1 MEAPMVQWEI
11 PRPPTSVLMLVDLGV
26 DLGVPATASLAGT
39 GLAEAAL
46 RETGTE
52 VTARQEQVVVGNLL
66 AATDGRGHLGLEAG
80 SRFHLTSFGFWG
92 FALVSSP
99 TLGAAIRLALQYLD
113 LTYAWSH
120 FDLRRTGDE
129 ARLVLT
135 APDVPEPLRRFT
147 IERDLAVTAT
157 LQQELFSAQ
166 IQVRRLVLSFPPA
179 DPERYEQILRITPE
193 FDGDETFLSMDAALL
208 DLPMP
213 QANAH
218 AQALAQEQCR
228 EWLDRS
234 SARTGA
240 AGRVRDLLL
249 ARPGDPPTAEH
260 VARELAMSSRT
271 LRERLAAERTSY
283 RELLDEIRERLAEEM
298 LTEGLTVAQAA
309 ERLGYQEVSSFS
321 HAFRRWKGMG
331 PRAYRTTLPRP
342 D

>member
-1 MEAPMVQWEI
+1 MVQWEI
-11 PRPPTSVLMLVDLGV
+11 PRPPTSVSVLVDLGV
-26 DLGVPATASLAGT
+26 ELGVPATVSLAGT
-39 GLAEAAL
+39 GLTEAAL
-46 RETGTE
+46 SDTGTE
-52 VTARQEQVVVGNLL
+52 VTARQEQAVVGNLL

-99 TLGAAIRLALQYLD
+99 TLGAALKIALQYLD

-129 ARLVLT
+129 AQLVLT

-147 IERDLAVTAT
+147 VERDLAVIAT
-157 LQQELFSAQ
+157 LQRELFSAR
-166 IQVRRLVLSFPPA
+166 IQVRRLVLAFPPA
-179 DPERYEQILRITPE
+179 DPEPYEQVLRVTPE
-193 FDGDETFLSMDAALL
+193 FGGDETLIALDAALL

-218 AQALAQEQCR
+218 TQALAQEQCR
-228 EWLDRS
+228 ELLDRG
-234 SARTGA
+234 SARTGV

-249 ARPGDPPTAEH
+249 ARPCDPPTAEH
-260 VARELAMSSRT
+260 VARELTMSSRT

-298 LTEGLTVAQAA
+298 LAEGLAVAQAA

-331 PRAYRTTLPRP
+331 PRAYRTAVLRRP
-342 D
+342 S

>member
-1 MEAPMVQWEI
+1 MVQWEI
-11 PRPPTSVLMLVDLGV
+11 PRPPTSVSVLVDLG
-26 DLGVPATASLAGT
+26 LERGVPAAACLAGT
-39 GLAEAAL
+39 GLTEAAL

-52 VTARQEQVVVGNLL
+52 VTAQQEQAVVGNLL
-66 AATDGRGHLGLEAG
+66 AATDGRDRLGLEAG

-99 TLGAAIRLALQYLD
+99 TLGSAIDIALQFLD
-113 LTYAWSH
+113 LTYAWSR

-129 ARLVLT
+129 AQLVLT
-135 APDVPEPLRRFT
+135 APDVPEPLRRFAV
-147 IERDLAVTAT
+147 ERDLAVTLT
-157 LQQELFSAQ
+157 LQRELFPAQ
-166 IQVRRLVLSFPPA
+166 DLTRRLVLAFPPA
-179 DPERYEQILRITPE
+179 APERYEQVLRVTPE
-193 FDGDETFLSMDAALL
+193 FDGDETVLALDAVLL

-213 QANAH
+213 QADAH

-228 EWLDRS
+228 ELLDRG
-234 SARTGA
+234 SARSGL

-249 ARPGDPPTAEH
+249 ARPAAPPTAED
-260 VARELAMSSRT
+260 VAHQLMMSSRT

-298 LTEGLTVAQAA
+298 LIGGLAVAQAA
-309 ERLGYQEVSSFS
+309 ERLGYREVSSFS

-331 PRAYRTTLPRP
+331 PREYRSTLPGR

>member
-1 MEAPMVQWEI
+1 MVQWEI
-11 PRPPTSVLMLVDLGV
+11 PRPPTSLSVLFDLGV
-26 DLGVPATASLAGT
+26 ELGVPATASLAGS
-39 GLAEAAL
+39 GLTEAAL
-46 RETGTE
+46 RDTGTE
-52 VTARQEQVVVGNLL
+52 VTARQEQLVVGNLL
-66 AATDGRGHLGLEAG
+66 AATGGRGRLGLEAG

-99 TLGAAIRLALQYLD
+99 TLGAAIKVALQYLD

-120 FDLRRTGDE
+120 FDLRHTGDE
-129 ARLVLT
+129 AQLVLT
-135 APDVPEPLRRFT
+135 TPDVPEPLRRFS

-157 LQQELFSAQ
+157 LQRELFSTQLLA
-166 IQVRRLVLSFPPA
+166 RRLVLPFPPA
-179 DPERYEQILRITPE
+179 DPERYEQVLGITPE
-193 FDGDETFLSMDAALL
+193 FDGDETVLALDAALL

-228 EWLDRS
+228 ELLDRN
-234 SARTGA
+234 SARTGV

-260 VARELAMSSRT
+260 VARELMMSSRT
-271 LRERLAAERTSY
+271 LRELLAAERTSY
-283 RELLDEIRERLAEEM
+283 RELLAEIRERLAEEM
-298 LTEGLTVAQAA
+298 LSGGLTVAQAA

-331 PRAYRTTLPRP
+331 PRAYRTALRSP